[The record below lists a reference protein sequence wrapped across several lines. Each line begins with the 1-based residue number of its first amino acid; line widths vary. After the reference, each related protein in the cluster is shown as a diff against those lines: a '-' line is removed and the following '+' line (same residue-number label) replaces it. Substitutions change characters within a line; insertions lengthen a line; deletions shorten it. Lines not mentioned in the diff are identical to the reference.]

1 METEEKRLQSRKRI
15 IRNAA
20 LAFLGIVLL
29 LTFFS
34 KTINN
39 MLLPEVEC
47 ITPWNGYLS
56 YSIRASGEVRAQYTH
71 KIFAQGSWHMVDVLV
86 KEGDSVAAGD
96 VLAIIDTEDIALDIQ
111 RKEYE
116 VQKLQDELAQY
127 QATFSGTDLESCRNQ
142 VANAQAAVEDAKAY
156 LDITLALFDE
166 DVKAKIRMAQE
177 ARDRAASECEAAYKE
192 LQRKKAEA
200 ERLEDQYNR
209 TVEEKKLA
217 VTIKEREMWYF
228 RENQSAAL
236 SYDQYLIQYNQML
249 LELKRLENDLDNY
262 IASYEPLDVTVYEK
276 AFNQSL
282 NTVKEA
288 SDNLSKVT
296 ETYAAESEI
305 RLRLNEAQKR
315 YDDAVKQYEESIRT
329 LEKMEAAAKAE
340 QQVYTQTVNEKKA
353 GIQLA
358 TLELEQM
365 KKYMP
370 RDGRITAPTD
380 ATVRAVNIQK
390 GQACSPQQMLFELID
405 DNSMLSVQWMLNP
418 EKAELLG
425 IGDDV
430 TFRIRGEKTGV
441 LKGKVKKKE
450 FASQNGLY
458 IYSSDIPAGS
468 GAIMEGMA
476 AEIYASRTSSEYE
489 LIVPTSSISNQGG
502 IDCVF
507 VLKERNGALG
517 QEYYVEAVQ
526 VSVIEQDDFNSAV
539 SGAIGAQ
546 DKVISMSTKALTDGA
561 QVRLR

>member
-1 METEEKRLQSRKRI
+1 
-15 IRNAA
+15 
-20 LAFLGIVLL
+20 
-29 LTFFS
+29 
-34 KTINN
+34 
-39 MLLPEVEC
+39 
-47 ITPWNGYLS
+47 
-56 YSIRASGEVRAQYTH
+56 
-71 KIFAQGSWHMVDVLV
+71 
-86 KEGDSVAAGD
+86 
-96 VLAIIDTEDIALDIQ
+96 
-111 RKEYE
+111 
-116 VQKLQDELAQY
+116 
-127 QATFSGTDLESCRNQ
+127 
-142 VANAQAAVEDAKAY
+142 
-156 LDITLALFDE
+156 
-166 DVKAKIRMAQE
+166 MAQE

-282 NTVKEA
+282 NAVKEA

-441 LKGKVKKKE
+441 LKGKVNKKE

-476 AEIYASRTSSEYE
+476 AEIYASRTRSEYE